1 MIDTTTAQSTET
13 HSVRVHA
20 TNIIGLGAMQLVQSL
35 LPAMEQ
41 LDSYELNT
49 IYLPARG
56 TLAAYGAVRSSTNL
70 VRRKRYLPN
79 SISRILE
86 CTLFARRF
94 EGDGRL
100 LVLGDIPLRC
110 KGPQTVF
117 VQTPLL
123 TKNAASNRK
132 IGVIKYLIAR
142 SLFRLNAPFASAFI
156 VQTEAMKRALS
167 ETYPEISAR
176 IHVIGQPAP
185 GWLLAAGLKRTGVVP
200 RNAPGL
206 KLFYPAAGYPHKNH
220 RLLSRVESGENH
232 TWPVSSLTL
241 TIEKDLHPSPKTG
254 WIKCVGRLEPADV
267 LSMYRTV
274 DGLLFLS
281 LSESFGFPLVEA
293 MWIGLPIICPD
304 LPYSRVLCGDQAIY
318 FDPESV
324 SSLHAAVIQL
334 DEKLK
339 AGWWPDWRE
348 PMKAIPESWSAV
360 AASMLRVT
368 VGQDGDGASARTN
381 KDELQNACNKPDAV

>member
-1 MIDTTTAQSTET
+1 LIDTTTAQSTET

-20 TNIIGLGAMQLVQSL
+20 TNIVGLGAMQLVQSL

-41 LDSYELNT
+41 IDNYELHT
-49 IYLPARG
+49 IYLPAAG
-56 TLAAYGAVRSSTNL
+56 ALATYGAIRSSTNL

-79 SISRILE
+79 AISRILE
-86 CTLFARRF
+86 CTVFARRF

-110 KGPQTVF
+110 KGRQTVF

-185 GWLLAAGLKRTGVVP
+185 GWLLADGLKRTGAVP
-200 RNAPGL
+200 HNAPGL
-206 KLFYPAAGYPHKNH
+206 ELFYPAAGYPHKNN

-241 TIEKDLHPSPKTG
+241 PIEKDLH
-254 WIKCVGRLEPADV
+254 
-267 LSMYRTV
+267 
-274 DGLLFLS
+274 
-281 LSESFGFPLVEA
+281 
-293 MWIGLPIICPD
+293 
-304 LPYSRVLCGDQAIY
+304 
-318 FDPESV
+318 
-324 SSLHAAVIQL
+324 H
-334 DEKLK
+334 
-339 AGWWPDWRE
+339 
-348 PMKAIPESWSAV
+348 
-360 AASMLRVT
+360 
-368 VGQDGDGASARTN
+368 
-381 KDELQNACNKPDAV
+381 